1 MQTYP
6 KTIAGIAEQ
15 CRRAQAGAD
24 TYTGDDGLLHCANC
38 NAPLQV
44 SIKIGEKKEI
54 VPCACKCE
62 EKNYAQKEDDK
73 KREKLAQARERAFP
87 AGAMKNW
94 TFERDDGTDAKIS
107 NAMRQYAG
115 QFKEF
120 YKNNI
125 GVLLYGAVGT
135 GKTFYAACVVNAVIE
150 QGYSAKMTNFS
161 RVLNMLQ
168 STNERQTYIDEL
180 CNYQLLVIDDLGVER
195 QSQYALEQVYNV
207 IDTRYETRKPLII
220 TTNLS
225 LSELT
230 GCTDTE
236 RARIYDRVMSMCH
249 PVEIKGGS
257 RRMASVKGRFNEI
270 NARLGL

>member
-1 MQTYP
+1 M
-6 KTIAGIAEQ
+6 
-15 CRRAQAGAD
+15 
-24 TYTGDDGLLHCANC
+24 
-38 NAPLQV
+38 
-44 SIKIGEKKEI
+44 
-54 VPCACKCE
+54 
-62 EKNYAQKEDDK
+62 
-73 KREKLAQARERAFP
+73 AQARGRAFP

-94 TFERDDGTDAKIS
+94 TFEHDDGTDAKIS

-168 STNERQTYIDEL
+168 NTNERQTYIDEL

-195 QSQYALEQVYNV
+195 QSQYAMEQVYNV

-220 TTNLS
+220 TTNLILVRTS
-225 LSELT
+225 RAAQTRSAQGFMT
-230 GCTDTE
+230 GLCQCAI
-236 RARIYDRVMSMCH
+236 R
-249 PVEIKGGS
+249 
-257 RRMASVKGRFNEI
+257 
-270 NARLGL
+270 

>member
-1 MQTYP
+1 
-6 KTIAGIAEQ
+6 
-15 CRRAQAGAD
+15 
-24 TYTGDDGLLHCANC
+24 
-38 NAPLQV
+38 
-44 SIKIGEKKEI
+44 
-54 VPCACKCE
+54 
-62 EKNYAQKEDDK
+62 
-73 KREKLAQARERAFP
+73 
-87 AGAMKNW
+87 MKNW
-94 TFERDDGTDAKIS
+94 TFEHDDARDAKIS

-168 STNERQTYIDEL
+168 NTNERQTYIDEL

-195 QSQYALEQVYNV
+195 QSQYAMEQVYNV

-249 PVEIKGGS
+249 PIEIKGGS